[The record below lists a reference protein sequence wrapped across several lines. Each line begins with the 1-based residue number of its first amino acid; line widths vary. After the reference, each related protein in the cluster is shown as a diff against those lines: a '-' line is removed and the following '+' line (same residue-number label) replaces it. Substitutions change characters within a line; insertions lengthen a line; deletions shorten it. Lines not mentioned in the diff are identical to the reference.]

1 MNKYAHDGGDDRQ
14 AGVQVAG
21 ALQVDA
27 ASPRLDQ
34 AEGARAADDDRQEE
48 LDQRDAE
55 VAAGRVEAE
64 RGALLLRPGRR
75 S

>member
-1 MNKYAHDGGDDRQ
+1 MKKYAATVAATARPAYTQ
-14 AGVQVAG
+14 AARSRWMPPSDALTRPKIAG
-21 ALQVDA
+21 
-27 ASPRLDQ
+27 
-34 AEGARAADDDRQEE
+34 AADDDRQEE

-64 RGALLLRPGRR
+64 RRALGSATGRR